1 MWIKRNISDTILRA
15 FEQFPVIVVTGARQ
29 VGKTS
34 LVRHLF
40 PNADYVSFD
49 IPREAESARLDFNS
63 FIREHLDPLIIDEV
77 QYVPEVLRHLK
88 SVVDADRRPGRFV
101 LTGSQD
107 FPLMEGVTESLAGR
121 VAILSLPPLSL
132 TEVES
137 QTDSDRV
144 DTFCWR
150 GGYPELWR
158 QPELDRELWL
168 GSYLATYLERD
179 VRNIQNVSSLRDF
192 DRFLRATAL
201 RAGNLLSLSELARDV
216 GIAVNTAK
224 GWLSILEASR
234 QVFLLEPYH
243 RSAGK
248 RLIKTPK
255 LYFSDTGLLTYLL
268 GFSDWDA
275 VTKNAAWG
283 AIWENLVIGE
293 VMKHFQNR
301 GKRPPCW
308 YWREQQGEEVDLLIE
323 SGPSR
328 FLAIECKTAAQIDAR
343 KLTGFQRIQDVY
355 GDDAIVKAAV
365 VCRTDRP
372 YPLAKESRITATP
385 LGGNRGL
392 ARWLTE

>member
-1 MWIKRNISDTILRA
+1 MWIKRDISDTIVRA

-63 FIREHLDPLIIDEV
+63 FIREHPDPLIIDEV
-77 QYVPEVLRHLK
+77 QYVPEVLRNLK
-88 SVVDADRRPGRFV
+88 SVVDANRKPGRFV

-121 VAILSLPPLSL
+121 VAVLSLPPLSL
-132 TEVES
+132 AEVES
-137 QTDSDRV
+137 QTNSGRV
-144 DTFCWR
+144 DAFCWR

-158 QPELDRELWL
+158 QPEMDRELWM

-179 VRNIQNVSSLRDF
+179 VRNIQNVGSLRDF
-192 DRFLRATAL
+192 DRFLRATAI

-248 RLIKTPK
+248 RLTKTPK
-255 LYFSDTGLLTYLL
+255 LYFWDTGLLTYLL

-275 VTKNAAWG
+275 VVKNASWG

-293 VMKHFQNR
+293 AMKHFQNR

-308 YWREQQGEEVDLLIE
+308 FWREQQGEEVDLLIE

-343 KLTGFQRIQDVY
+343 KLTGIQRLQEVY
-355 GDDAIVKAAV
+355 GDDAVLKAAV
-365 VCRTDRP
+365 VCRTDQP
-372 YPLAKESRITATP
+372 YPLAKKSRISAIP
-385 LGGNRGL
+385 LGGKKGL